1 MSTRPRLTRLG
12 LPGRTCGPATR
23 GAFTLIELVVVIALM
38 AAAVGVAVVRL
49 DGLTQ
54 RGRLRAGL
62 RQIAAVHSLARW
74 QAITSGQARSIVYQ
88 RGANSCTLQRP
99 GIGSGRWTWVG
110 SVPTVLGHRV
120 TVERVSVEG
129 YSGGSP
135 ADDDEVHRVTVRP
148 DGSCASY
155 VVVVSAGD
163 NRYAAAA
170 IEGLTGRCSC
180 VFDLAPGAAER
191 PAELLEVP

>member
-120 TVERVSVEG
+120 TVERIAVEG
-129 YSGGSP
+129 CPGGSP
-135 ADDDEVHRVTVRP
+135 ADDELHRVTVRP

-163 NRYAAAA
+163 NRYAAAV

-180 VFDLAPGAAER
+180 VFDLSRGAVER
-191 PAELLEVP
+191 PEELLGVP